1 LLLMPTPKS
10 EPVFDFVSGEPGV
23 TLIAD
28 KGL

>member
-1 LLLMPTPKS
+1 LQLAPTPEYK
-10 EPVFDFVSGEPGV
+10 PVFEFVSGEPGV